1 MSECYSLEYG
11 TAQVEMQREA
21 IRPGDRVLLVDDLLA
36 TGGTLA
42 AARKLVRYQLGSR
55 FGVDVIFFTK
65 SEDLFRSIV
74 MKIKIQLSR
83 KSNLIEILRNF
94 LFNL

>member
-36 TGGTLA
+36 TGGPLA
-42 AARKLVRYQLGSR
+42 AARKLVRY
-55 FGVDVIFFTK
+55 
-65 SEDLFRSIV
+65 
-74 MKIKIQLSR
+74 
-83 KSNLIEILRNF
+83 
-94 LFNL
+94 

>member
-55 FGVDVIFFTK
+55 CGVDVIFYKKRGSF
-65 SEDLFRSIV
+65 SLNCNENNQCYVDERWMV
-74 MKIKIQLSR
+74 
-83 KSNLIEILRNF
+83 
-94 LFNL
+94 